1 VTLDIIKS
9 LPLRVAGRY
18 YRAEPAHNVGE
29 EFEIDRVWLG
39 DIDVTSAIPDSEW
52 KDIETLCLEARDE

>member
-1 VTLDIIKS
+1 MTITINKS

-29 EFEIDRVWLG
+29 EFEIDTVWLG
-39 DIDVTSAIPDSEW
+39 DLDITKAIPDTEW
-52 KDIETLCLEARDE
+52 KDIEVLCLEATE